1 MALLTG
7 ITEGGVEVPVQV
19 DSQGRLVAEG
29 LTGPVGATGQTGPQ
43 GPTGAQGPQGLA
55 GVDGATGPQG
65 PTGAQGPQGLPG
77 ADGATGPQGL
87 MGPTG
92 PAATGTLHVGTTA
105 IDLNRASA
113 QQTLTGIEGITFPA
127 TAVAATDANTLDDYE
142 EGTWTVQFFDAD
154 TGGNQSSTTTT
165 GYYTKI
171 GNQAT
176 VWFNV
181 VNISTSG
188 MIAANEV
195 IFTLPFTSLTTSA
208 AIHLG
213 SVNRGSGITYP
224 SGRTY
229 MFGRV
234 GTNASRGKLETNG
247 SNVAT
252 GAILFSNIT
261 SGSNGLALS
270 MSYRVA

>member
-1 MALLTG
+1 LVGVTSANAN
-7 ITEGGVEVPVQV
+7 GGVLQL
-19 DSQGRLVAEG
+19 S
-29 LTGPVGATGQTGPQ
+29 
-43 GPTGAQGPQGLA
+43 
-55 GVDGATGPQG
+55 
-65 PTGAQGPQGLPG
+65 
-77 ADGATGPQGL
+77 
-87 MGPTG
+87 
-92 PAATGTLHVGTTA
+92 
-105 IDLNRASA
+105 S
-113 QQTLTGIEGITFPA
+113 GITFPA

-181 VNISTSG
+181 ANISTSG
-188 MIAANEV
+188 MTAANEFT
-195 IFTLPFTSLTTSA
+195 FTLPFTSLTTSA
-208 AIHLG
+208 AIHVG

-252 GAILFSNIT
+252 GAIVVSNIT
-261 SGSNGLALS
+261 SGSNGLSLS